1 MIVSNLISAQVGET
15 NIDDDV
21 GGSWRWMAEEEVSR
35 DIFDDF
41 FCGKYS
47 LYRLSRTI
55 LTEQ

>member
-41 FCGKYS
+41 SVVNLACIDYEGRF
-47 LYRLSRTI
+47 
-55 LTEQ
+55 